1 MSIMYIVSVII
12 LFMMTILVKK
22 SEKEIDVIKTI
33 LVSMMLYL
41 CYNTFVCY
49 VFTYTNIPIHLGSLS
64 IVNILVSAFMAW
76 QIKKKGIQKYQ
87 FDKKDILVIVGI
99 LLLVFVLSAIDFG
112 IPFNIKY
119 LTTDASV
126 HYGVT
131 YRFYQSDTLLLK
143 AKEDKTEMMPGA
155 YSNVGIWFKVLEP
168 FVGEMNFYKIFIAF
182 DMFMLAM
189 SGILLYITI
198 KQYAKH
204 HITYAIAIIVAI
216 LYMLGYPFNNM
227 LFGYFYL
234 PLGVLIISTI
244 LLVME
249 SFEQEEMKKIP
260 QITALFLLCLEL
272 FLTYY
277 LFVPAI
283 YGAIFLFY
291 ILHFYCESN
300 KVPGNLTHRLCL
312 CGGSGSYKK
321 HGKIMN
327 KEMIIYTMVTLILPS
342 ICGFFYTILPSFQNA
357 NSIKATSQIALE
369 GYIYRNLFSNLLLFI
384 PFFVYYFKKQ
394 AKINFHMLLTWCL
407 VIYMCILYLGTR
419 KGLVSTY
426 YFYKTYFVMWLVML
440 YGFYRG
446 MVHTVENTK
455 YGKWITGLYIT
466 LYILI
471 MVFMLSHTT
480 VNINKS
486 TDTHEKITDV
496 MDIYGLNKTILLKIG
511 VDYTPQE
518 LKILNN
524 VKQNQLP
531 LQDNNTLI
539 IGNQRQEYWFY
550 AMLKYRFKE
559 NLDYATTTTHIENWN
574 NGTYEYLIYFK
585 RSDYYNQYKDMLHL
599 ENTQVIFENETGA
612 IIKHKQ

>member
-1 MSIMYIVSVII
+1 MSIIYIISVLV
-12 LFMMTILVKK
+12 LFITAILVKK
-22 SEKEIDVIKTI
+22 SEKQIDAIKTI
-33 LVSMMLYL
+33 FVSIMLYL
-41 CYNTFVCY
+41 CYNTLICY
-49 VFTYTNIPIHLGSLS
+49 VFTYINIPICLESLS
-64 IVNILVSAFMAW
+64 FVNVFVSACLVW
-76 QIKKKGIQKYQ
+76 KTKKNGIQKYQ
-87 FDKKDILVIVGI
+87 WDKRDIVVIIGICALV
-99 LLLVFVLSAIDFG
+99 LVLSTIDFG

-131 YRFYQSDTLLLK
+131 YRFYEEDTLLLK
-143 AKEDKTEMMPGA
+143 AEKDKTEMMPGA

-168 FVGEMNFYKIFIAF
+168 FVGEMNLYKIFIAF
-182 DMFMLAM
+182 DIFMLAM
-189 SGILLYITI
+189 SGILLYVAI
-198 KQYAKH
+198 KQYAKNH
-204 HITYAIAIIVAI
+204 FTYLLAIIVAI
-216 LYMLGYPFNNM
+216 LYLLGYPFNNM

-244 LLVME
+244 LIVME
-249 SFEQEEMKKIP
+249 SFEQETLKNIP
-260 QITALFLLCLEL
+260 QMMILFLLCLEL

-291 ILHFYCESN
+291 ILYF
-300 KVPGNLTHRLCL
+300 
-312 CGGSGSYKK
+312 YKK
-321 HGKIMN
+321 HGKIVN
-327 KEMIIYTMVTLILPS
+327 KEMILYTIITLVIPC
-342 ICGFFYTILPSFQNA
+342 ICGFLYTILPSFQNA
-357 NSIKATSQIALE
+357 NSIKATNQITLE

-384 PFFVYYFKKQ
+384 PFFVYYLKQ
-394 AKINFHMLLTWCL
+394 QSKINFHTILTWVL

-426 YFYKTYFVMWLVML
+426 YFYKTYFVMWLVIL

-446 MVHTVENTK
+446 MVYTIEHTK
-455 YGKWITGLYIT
+455 YGKWITGLYVT
-466 LYILI
+466 LYFLI
-471 MVFMLSHTT
+471 MIFMLSHTT

-496 MDIYGLNKTILLKIG
+496 MDIFGLNKTILLNIG

-518 LKILNN
+518 LEILNY
-524 VKQNQLP
+524 VKQNKLP

-559 NLDYATTTTHIENWN
+559 NLDYATTMTHINKWN
-574 NGTYEYLIYFK
+574 NSTYEYLIYFN
-585 RSDYYNQYKDMLHL
+585 RSNYYHQYNDILNL
-599 ENTQVIFENETGA
+599 ENTEVIFENETGA
-612 IIKHKQ
+612 IVKKNF